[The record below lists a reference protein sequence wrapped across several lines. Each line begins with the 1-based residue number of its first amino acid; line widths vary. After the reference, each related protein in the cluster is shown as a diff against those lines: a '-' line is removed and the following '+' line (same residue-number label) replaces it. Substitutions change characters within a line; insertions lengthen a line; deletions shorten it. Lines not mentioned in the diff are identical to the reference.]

1 VDLFQQAKSYNF
13 SDVVCTVAGLR
24 IGGFGEDGGIE
35 VEFNGDLSSMKQGA
49 DGEPTVSL
57 LPIPTATATIKLME
71 TSASNTVL
79 QGLLVAQRAA
89 PAGFALPFA
98 LVDPGTGEGLL
109 GGQCVF
115 LNFPG
120 ISKGKEAGEREWK
133 LGIPKPVV
141 SF

>member
-13 SDVVCTVAGLR
+13 SDVLCLVAGLR

-57 LPIPTATATIKLME
+57 LPIPTATVTIKLME
-71 TSASNTVL
+71 TSTSNTLL

-89 PAGFALPFA
+89 PAGFGIPFA
-98 LVDPGTGEGLL
+98 LVDPNTSESLL

-115 LNFPG
+115 MGFPA

-141 SF
+141 VL